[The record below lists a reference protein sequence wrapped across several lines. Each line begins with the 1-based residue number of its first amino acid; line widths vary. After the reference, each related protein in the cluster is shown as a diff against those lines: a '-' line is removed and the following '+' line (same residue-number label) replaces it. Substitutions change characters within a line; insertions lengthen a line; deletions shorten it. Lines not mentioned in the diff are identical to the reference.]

1 MYNAFVGRD
10 MVATVPFEIYHQ
22 CTVRT
27 HSTYDTSLH
36 VSYISLYSVYSFSIL
51 SAHLCILSL
60 HISVHSH
67 LCIFDT
73 INFHTPCM
81 LICVYCRTGNNAAPQ
96 SVGLLHGPHRLQPHA
111 TGNKHGCR
119 ARVRRVWP
127 ETETPIGTFGGQ
139 CPLPAILQVSHNVK
153 TCDLVLHVGIMW
165 ASCEHHVSIMLTSCG
180 RHVDIMWASCE
191 HHVGVMLTSCGRDV
205 DIMWASL
212 WGSCEPCFIDHAF
225 YVAVTAI
232 CTMLWNVC
240 DAIMPDTVHV

>member
-1 MYNAFVGRD
+1 MVLSAVCCGNEIECNTQWWMICITHFVGWD
-10 MVATVPFEIYHQ
+10 MVVLYLLKLHRQ
-22 CTVRT
+22 CTVCT
-27 HSTYDTSLH
+27 HSAHDTSLR

-51 SAHLCILSL
+51 SAHLCIMSL

-139 CPLPAILQVSHNVK
+139 CPLPAMQLNAMGDLYVILVF
-153 TCDLVLHVGIMW
+153 
-165 ASCEHHVSIMLTSCG
+165 ASDWI
-180 RHVDIMWASCE
+180 AS
-191 HHVGVMLTSCGRDV
+191 
-205 DIMWASL
+205 
-212 WGSCEPCFIDHAF
+212 
-225 YVAVTAI
+225 
-232 CTMLWNVC
+232 
-240 DAIMPDTVHV
+240 